1 MYKLR
6 LFLDT
11 LKKLHD
17 GERRTMLIRQE
28 SVDSKMALKD
38 LPSASPLANANLVL
52 VFGSVK
58 RFSEGK
64 LQSYLKS
71 RYPTAQVIGCT
82 TSGEISPNGV
92 LDDSIQITAIQWE
105 KTVQRVAQTKMSGMQ
120 SSFEAAA
127 GLAKQLK
134 SDNLRTVL
142 VISDGL
148 NVNGSELLKGFQSV
162 LGDIPIV
169 GGLAGDGGAFVKTL
183 QLFNDI
189 VSDNL
194 VIAVGLYGNALI
206 TASGA
211 LGGWKPYGPPRT
223 VTKSE
228 KNVVFEMD
236 GKPALPLYRMY
247 IGEAFSKGLPGT
259 GLKFPLAVIEEG
271 KRDVE
276 KIRTLLAID
285 TKNNSL
291 TFAGNVDEGETVRLC
306 QTNHDRL
313 VDGAGAAANLVMDGL
328 SANKTNQTG
337 LAICVSCVGR
347 KGVMA
352 ELVGDEIKLV
362 QQILG
367 PQTSLTGFYSYG
379 ELAPRPNTTDSV
391 LHNQTM
397 TIGYLSENLLA

>member
-1 MYKLR
+1 
-6 LFLDT
+6 
-11 LKKLHD
+11 
-17 GERRTMLIRQE
+17 MLIRQE

-38 LPSASPLANANLVL
+38 LPSSSPLASANLVL
-52 VFGSVK
+52 AFGSIK
-58 RFSEGK
+58 RFNEGK
-64 LQSYLKS
+64 LQGFLKS
-71 RYPTAQVIGCT
+71 RYPTAQVVGCT

-92 LDDSIQITAIQWE
+92 FDDSIQITAIQWE

-134 SDNLRTVL
+134 ADSLRTVL

-162 LGDIPIV
+162 LGEIPIV

-183 QLFNDI
+183 QLFNDT

-194 VIAVGLYGNALI
+194 VIAVGLYGPALI

-285 TKNNSL
+285 SKNNSL
-291 TFAGNVDEGETVRLC
+291 TFAGNVEEGETVRLC

>member
-1 MYKLR
+1 
-6 LFLDT
+6 
-11 LKKLHD
+11 
-17 GERRTMLIRQE
+17 MLIRQE
-28 SVDSKMALKD
+28 SINSKLTLKD
-38 LPSASPLANANLVL
+38 LPGTSPLPSANLVL

-64 LQSYLKS
+64 LPSFLKS
-71 RYPTAQVIGCT
+71 RYPSAQLVGCT
-82 TSGEISPNGV
+82 TSGEISSAGV
-92 LDDSIQITAIQWE
+92 FDDSIQITAIQWE
-105 KTVQRVAQTKMSGMQ
+105 KTIQRVAQTKMSGMLN
-120 SSFEAAA
+120 SFEAAA
-127 GLAKQLK
+127 SLAKQLK
-134 SDNLRTVL
+134 SDTLRTVL

-183 QLFNDI
+183 QLYNESI
-189 VSDNL
+189 SDNQ
-194 VIAVGLYGNALI
+194 VIAVGLYGSALI
-206 TASGA
+206 TSSGA
-211 LGGWKPYGPPRT
+211 LGGWKPYGPPRK

-228 KNVVFEMD
+228 KNVVYEMD

-247 IGEAFSKGLPGT
+247 IGEAFSRGLPGT

-285 TKNNSL
+285 SKANSL
-291 TFAGNVDEGETVRLC
+291 TFAGNVEVGETVRLC

-313 VDGAGAAANLVMDGL
+313 VEGAGHAAHLVMEGL
-328 SANKTNQTG
+328 SASKTNQAG
-337 LAICVSCVGR
+337 LALLVSCVGR

-352 ELVGDEIKLV
+352 ENVGDEVKLV

-367 PQTSLTGFYSYG
+367 PQTSVTGFYSYG

>member
-1 MYKLR
+1 
-6 LFLDT
+6 
-11 LKKLHD
+11 
-17 GERRTMLIRQE
+17 MLIRQE
-28 SVDSKMALKD
+28 SVDSKTTLKD
-38 LPSASPLANANLVL
+38 LPSASPLASANLVL

-64 LQSYLKS
+64 LQGFLKS
-71 RYPTAQVIGCT
+71 RYPTAQLIGCT
-82 TSGEISPNGV
+82 TSGEINPNGV
-92 LDDSIQITAIQWE
+92 FDDSIQITAIQWE

-134 SDNLRTVL
+134 ADTLRTVL

-162 LGDIPIV
+162 LGDVPIV

-183 QLFNDI
+183 QLYNDTI
-189 VSDNL
+189 SDNL
-194 VIAVGLYGNALI
+194 VIAVGLYGSALI

-271 KRDVE
+271 KREVE

-291 TFAGNVDEGETVRLC
+291 TFAGNVEEGETVRLC

-337 LAICVSCVGR
+337 LALCVSCVGR

>member
-1 MYKLR
+1 
-6 LFLDT
+6 
-11 LKKLHD
+11 
-17 GERRTMLIRQE
+17 MLIRQE
-28 SVDSKMALKD
+28 SINSKLTLKD
-38 LPSASPLANANLVL
+38 LPSTSPLPSANLVL

-58 RFSEGK
+58 RFTEGK
-64 LQSYLKS
+64 LQSFLKS
-71 RYPTAQVIGCT
+71 RYPSAQLVGCT
-82 TSGEISPNGV
+82 TSGEISSDGV
-92 LDDSIQITAIQWE
+92 FDDSIQITAIQWE
-105 KTVQRVAQTKMSGMQ
+105 KTIQRVAQTKMSGMQ
-120 SSFEAAA
+120 NSFEAAA

-134 SDNLRTVL
+134 ADTLRTVL

-183 QLFNDI
+183 QLYNESI
-189 VSDNL
+189 SDNQ

-206 TASGA
+206 TSSGA
-211 LGGWKPYGPPRT
+211 LGGWKPYGPPRK

-228 KNVVFEMD
+228 KNVVYEMD

-247 IGEAFSKGLPGT
+247 IGEAFSRGLPGT

-285 TKNNSL
+285 SKANSL
-291 TFAGNVDEGETVRLC
+291 TFAGNVEVGETVRLC
-306 QTNHDRL
+306 QTNHGRL
-313 VDGAGAAANLVMDGL
+313 VEGAGHAANLVMDGL
-328 SANKTNQTG
+328 SASKTNQAG
-337 LAICVSCVGR
+337 LAILVSCVGR

-352 ELVGDEIKLV
+352 ENVSDEVKLV

-367 PQTSLTGFYSYG
+367 AQTSVTGFYSYG

>member
-1 MYKLR
+1 
-6 LFLDT
+6 
-11 LKKLHD
+11 
-17 GERRTMLIRQE
+17 MLIRQE
-28 SVDSKMALKD
+28 SINSKLTLKD
-38 LPSASPLANANLVL
+38 LPSTSPLPSANLVL

-64 LQSYLKS
+64 LQGFLKS
-71 RYPTAQVIGCT
+71 RYPSAQLVGCT
-82 TSGEISPNGV
+82 TSGEISAAGV
-92 LDDSIQITAIQWE
+92 FDDSIQITAIQWE
-105 KTVQRVAQTKMSGMQ
+105 KTIQRVAQTKMSGMLN
-120 SSFEAAA
+120 SFEAAA

-134 SDNLRTVL
+134 ADTLRTVL

-162 LGDIPIV
+162 LGNIPIV

-183 QLFNDI
+183 QLYNETI
-189 VSDNL
+189 SDNQ
-194 VIAVGLYGNALI
+194 VIAVGLYGSALI
-206 TASGA
+206 TSSGA
-211 LGGWKPYGPPRT
+211 LGGWKPYGPPRK

-228 KNVVFEMD
+228 KNVVYEMD
-236 GKPALPLYRMY
+236 NKPALPLYRMY
-247 IGEAFSKGLPGT
+247 IGEAFSRGLPGT

-285 TKNNSL
+285 SKANSL
-291 TFAGNVDEGETVRLC
+291 TFAGNVEVGETVRLC

-313 VDGAGAAANLVMDGL
+313 VEGAGNAAHLVMEGL
-328 SANKTNQTG
+328 SASKTNQAG
-337 LAICVSCVGR
+337 LALLVSCVGR

-352 ELVGDEIKLV
+352 ENVGDEVKLV

-367 PQTSLTGFYSYG
+367 PQTSVTGFYSYG

>member
-1 MYKLR
+1 
-6 LFLDT
+6 
-11 LKKLHD
+11 
-17 GERRTMLIRQE
+17 MLIRQE
-28 SVDSKMALKD
+28 SINSKLTLKD
-38 LPSASPLANANLVL
+38 LPSTSPLPSANLVL

-64 LQSYLKS
+64 LPGFLKS
-71 RYPTAQVIGCT
+71 RYPSAQLVGCT
-82 TSGEISPNGV
+82 TSGEISAAGV
-92 LDDSIQITAIQWE
+92 FDDSIQITAIQWE
-105 KTVQRVAQTKMSGMQ
+105 KTIQRVAQTKMSGMLN
-120 SSFEAAA
+120 SFEAAA
-127 GLAKQLK
+127 SLAKQLK
-134 SDNLRTVL
+134 ADTLRTVL

-162 LGDIPIV
+162 LGNIPIV

-183 QLFNDI
+183 QLYNDTI
-189 VSDNL
+189 SDNQ
-194 VIAVGLYGNALI
+194 VIAVGLYGSALI
-206 TASGA
+206 TSSGA
-211 LGGWKPYGPPRT
+211 LGGWKPYGPPRK

-228 KNVVFEMD
+228 KNVVYEMD
-236 GKPALPLYRMY
+236 DKPALPLYRMY
-247 IGEAFSKGLPGT
+247 IGEAFSRGLPGT

-285 TKNNSL
+285 SKANSL
-291 TFAGNVDEGETVRLC
+291 TFAGNVEVGETVRLC

-313 VDGAGAAANLVMDGL
+313 VEGAGNAAHLVMEGL
-328 SANKTNQTG
+328 SASKTNQAG
-337 LAICVSCVGR
+337 LALLVSCVGR

-352 ELVGDEIKLV
+352 ENVGDEVKLV

-367 PQTSLTGFYSYG
+367 SQTSVTGFYSYG

>member
-1 MYKLR
+1 
-6 LFLDT
+6 
-11 LKKLHD
+11 
-17 GERRTMLIRQE
+17 MLIRQE

-38 LPSASPLANANLVL
+38 LPSASPLVSANLVL
-52 VFGSVK
+52 AFGSIK
-58 RFSEGK
+58 RFNEGK
-64 LQSYLKS
+64 LQGFLKS
-71 RYPTAQVIGCT
+71 RYPTAQLVGCT

-92 LDDSIQITAIQWE
+92 FDDSIQITAIQWE
-105 KTVQRVAQTKMSGMQ
+105 KTVQRVAQTKMNGMQ

-134 SDNLRTVL
+134 ADSLRTVL

-162 LGDIPIV
+162 LGEIPIV

-183 QLFNDI
+183 QLFNDTI
-189 VSDNL
+189 SNNL
-194 VIAVGLYGNALI
+194 VIAVGLYGPALI
-206 TASGA
+206 ISSGA
-211 LGGWKPYGPPRT
+211 LGGWKPYGPPRK

-285 TKNNSL
+285 SKNNSL
-291 TFAGNVDEGETVRLC
+291 TFAGNVEEGETVRLC

-337 LAICVSCVGR
+337 LALCVSCVGR

-362 QQILG
+362 KQILG
-367 PQTSLTGFYSYG
+367 PQTSITGFYSYG